1 LRKFLNKR
9 TLLIAFA
16 LLLLL
21 SLTAVVGAYRYVNS
35 PEFDK
40 LVRDF
45 VIQKAK
51 EYTGAE
57 VAMGS
62 VSWSL
67 REHRIVL
74 QDITLHGTEP
84 PSDPPLAHIESI
96 TTGIHF
102 RSLLQRRVDLFE
114 LQIKNP
120 EFHIR
125 VDEDGRTNLPGLKP
139 VDTLDA
145 QFSVSIDEFNLIGG
159 KAMIND
165 RPTNIEF
172 AITNLVSDFR
182 YRADTQILST
192 KLSYAG
198 TLTRA
203 SQRAIPYTLSSEFD
217 FTRGTISSL
226 NAKIA
231 SGKSSINLQ
240 GRIDKALTP
249 DIMAKG
255 VEYSASIDNSFLK
268 DFLPDTNLFTVV
280 TTRGEFDFSSKSFST
295 TGELTTPK
303 IEFEGWT
310 AGPVKS
316 AYVYHYPDKQ
326 LNLSKL
332 NASVLSGSAE
342 GSAVVSM
349 QSGQPH
355 IAFDVDYIH
364 VDSAQLLRAFP
375 WDPKYRIYSSVDG
388 HLQGW
393 FESHPARYELTG
405 NSVLLSY
412 QTQSQSGIVPLPLS
426 GTVSLA
432 LRPGQADINSADLRF
447 RETSVRAN
455 GKVLGTELDV
465 SVDLASSNLSDL
477 AFLYSDANGK
487 GSFKGTVKGPLEK
500 PILDG
505 VVSVDSYKYREWT
518 VQHGQGAVKLDMQT
532 ELADL
537 KEVNATIG
545 ESTATVNGTASLN
558 GSSVNLSIRSDHVRA
573 EDFSAIIKEIT
584 KEKVSGIFKGN
595 VRLTSLNPL
604 NVSGPVSAVNLTV
617 RGHTLD
623 TFSGEL
629 TYNDPLVEIR
639 DMKASE
645 LGADL
650 KAGYLKFNRTTGV
663 VNATA
668 DVSSLALNRLREL
681 GVPETLNGNIQNAHI
696 TVTGTQ
702 DRPQIGGS
710 ATIENLS
717 FHGETFPMVTLN
729 LSTIW
734 PKLHAIVSGP
744 RDVDISADV
753 DLSAA
758 DYPFTASVNF
768 RDYSIERIANFSQGT
783 LTASGEATITGE
795 LTGQGPFTGKGKIQ
809 SLQTTIREY
818 QFHEA
823 KPFVFEFDANRL
835 KLTEGATFSGAYST
849 LIELKG
855 SIGLADPPA
864 LDLTVG
870 GNLDLSEVTAAY
882 QAWSV
887 TGLIKVNGQVRGT
900 PSNPSISG
908 TANLTNGS
916 LGREGIYTTLSGLS
930 GDVRFNEN
938 RITIE
943 KVEGKVGGGSVAFQ
957 GTGLI
962 QNSQV
967 EGLNVRID
975 TNQVRLRYPAG
986 LRSSVTGGLLLRGT
1000 SADPSLEGSLRLD
1013 SLTYRSDFEPF
1024 LALFRPG
1031 GLDSGGTALDRLRLS
1046 VHIAGSR
1053 NISVQNELTDIA
1065 SGRVDLDVK
1074 GTWAS
1079 PTLTGHVEATDGTL
1093 IFQNKRYEVTRGNI
1107 DFVDPFKIEPVVDI
1121 QAETDLR
1128 DYRVILTITGK
1139 GDKIRAEFR
1148 SDPPLPQLE
1157 LVSLIA
1163 GGKTR
1168 EELER
1173 SPTGTTS
1180 NSSLPTSE
1188 QLFQGGAASILT
1200 DQLRSKLGSRLGLMG
1215 LDFIRI
1221 DPHFESAAGNPSLRV
1236 TVSQQVNKDLSVT
1249 YSQDLASTQQRL
1261 VLIEYFIS
1269 KNMSI
1274 VASREETTDVSAL
1287 GLDIKLRR
1295 RF

>member
-1 LRKFLNKR
+1 
-9 TLLIAFA
+9 
-16 LLLLL
+16 LLLF
-21 SLTAVVGAYRYVNS
+21 LTAVVTAYRYVNS

-40 LVRDF
+40 RIRDV
-45 VIQKAK
+45 VIQRAK
-51 EYTGAE
+51 EYTGAD
-57 VAMGS
+57 VSMGGIR
-62 VSWSL
+62 WSL
-67 REHRIVL
+67 REQRLVL
-74 QDITLHGTEP
+74 EDITLRGTEP
-84 PSDPPLAHIESI
+84 PTDPPLAHIQSI

-114 LQIKNP
+114 LQIINP
-120 EFHIR
+120 EFNIR
-125 VDEDGRTNLPGLKP
+125 VDEDGRTNLPGLPKP
-139 VDTLDA
+139 ADALDSR
-145 QFSVSIDEFNLIGG
+145 FSVSIDEFKLVGG
-159 KAMIND
+159 KALIND
-165 RPTNIEF
+165 RPTKVEF

-182 YRADTQILST
+182 YRADTQVLST
-192 KLSYAG
+192 DFSYTG

-226 NAKIA
+226 NAKIV
-231 SGKSSINLQ
+231 SGKSNISLQ

-249 DIMAKG
+249 DITAKG
-255 VEYSASIDNSFLK
+255 VEYSASIDNAFLK
-268 DFLPDTNLFTVV
+268 YFLPDNNLFPSV
-280 TTRGEFDFSSKSFST
+280 TTRGKLDWSSGKFST
-295 TGELTTPK
+295 SGELTTPK
-303 IEFEGWT
+303 VEFEGWT

-316 AYVYHYPDKQ
+316 TYVYHYPDQQ
-326 LNLSKL
+326 LSLNKL
-332 NASVLSGSAE
+332 TAGVFSGSAG

-355 IAFDVDYIH
+355 IAFDVDYMH
-364 VDSAQLLRAFP
+364 VDSAQLVRAFP
-375 WDPKYRIYSSVDG
+375 WDPKYRIYSSLDG
-388 HLQGW
+388 HLRGW
-393 FESHPARYELTG
+393 FEGNPTRYELAG

-412 QTQSQSGIVPLPLS
+412 SPQPQAGIVSLPVS
-426 GTVSLA
+426 GTLTFA
-432 LRPGQADINSADLRF
+432 LRPGLTEISSADLRLH
-447 RETSVRAN
+447 ETSVRGS
-455 GKVLGTELDV
+455 GKILGSEPDL
-465 SVDLASSNLSDL
+465 SVDVVSSNLSNLD
-477 AFLYSDANGK
+477 FLYPDANGK

-500 PILDG
+500 PVLDG
-505 VVSVDSYKYREWT
+505 VVTVDSYKYREWT
-518 VQHGQGAVKLDMQT
+518 IQNAEGTVKLDMQT

-537 KEVNATIG
+537 KEVRATIG
-545 ESTATVNGTASLN
+545 ESTATVNGTASLS

-573 EDFSAIIKEIT
+573 EDFSAITKEIT
-584 KEKVSGIFKGN
+584 KEKVSGILKGN
-595 VRLTSLNPL
+595 VVLTSLNPIK
-604 NVSGPVSAVNLTV
+604 VSGRVSAVNLTV
-617 RGHTLD
+617 RGHTLN
-623 TFSGEL
+623 TFDGEL
-629 TYNDPLVEIR
+629 TYNEPFVEIR
-639 DMKASE
+639 DITASE
-645 LGADL
+645 SGTDL
-650 KAGYLKFNRTTGV
+650 KAGKLQFNRTTGA
-663 VNATA
+663 VNASA
-668 DVSSLALNRLREL
+668 DVSSIAFTRLREF
-681 GVPETLNGNIQNAHI
+681 GFPETVNGNIQSAHI

-702 DRPQIGGS
+702 DRPQIQGT
-710 ATIENLS
+710 ATIENLL
-717 FHGETFPMVTLN
+717 FHGEAFPMVTLA
-729 LSTIW
+729 LTTTW
-734 PKLHAIVSGP
+734 PKLHVLVEGT
-744 RDVDISADV
+744 RDLDISADV
-753 DLSAA
+753 DLSASG
-758 DYPFTASVNF
+758 YPFTANVIF

-795 LTGQGPFTGKGKIQ
+795 LSGQAPFAGKGKIQ

-823 KPFVFEFDANRL
+823 KPFAFEFDANRL

-849 LIELKG
+849 LVELKG
-855 SIGLADPPA
+855 SIGLTDAPV

-887 TGLIKVNGQVRGT
+887 TGLIKVNGQIRGT

-908 TANLTNGS
+908 TANITNGS

-930 GDVRFNEN
+930 GDLRFNEN

-943 KVEGKVGGGSVAFQ
+943 KVEGRVGGGTVAFQ

-967 EGLNVRID
+967 EGLSVRID
-975 TNQVRLRYPAG
+975 ANQVRLRYPAG
-986 LRSSVTGGLLLRGT
+986 LRSSVTGSLLLKGT
-1000 SADPSLEGSLRLD
+1000 STDPALEGSLRLD

-1024 LALFRPG
+1024 LSLFSPG
-1031 GLDSGGTALDRLRLS
+1031 ALDSGGTALDRLQLS
-1046 VHIAGSR
+1046 VHITGNR
-1053 NISVQNELTDIA
+1053 NISVQNELADVT

-1074 GTWAS
+1074 GKWAN

-1093 IFQNKRYEVTRGNI
+1093 IFQGKRYEVTRGNI
-1107 DFVDPFKIEPVVDI
+1107 DFVDPVKIEPQVDI
-1121 QAETDLR
+1121 QAETDVR
-1128 DYRVILTITGK
+1128 DYRVILSITGK

-1168 EELER
+1168 DELQRAQEDDVR
-1173 SPTGTTS
+1173 NRTGTS
-1180 NSSLPTSE
+1180 NPANDSLPTSE

-1200 DQLRSKLGSRLGLMG
+1200 EQLRSKLGSRLGLMG

-1221 DPHFESAAGNPSLRV
+1221 DPHFESAAGNPALRV

-1261 VLIEYFIS
+1261 VMIEYFIS

-1274 VASREETTDVSAL
+1274 VATREETPDAAAL